1 MRINWPNVNV
11 MPVTSTANAESRLNN
26 PSETSKSHQYDAEVA
41 EVIEGATCFYDDDA
55 SSLESCPV
63 VTGVLSDVDE
73 SMLALH
79 FEDVIEAIDQLFSL
93 ASQIRSPSSRKL
105 RTDVDLYREIDADV
119 KSTYIRVREA
129 AELQGIEQVFLQTRK
144 SLLDPGDENL
154 DAQLGPEDT
163 FLVRRLQ
170 KANHLRRQQFEYWK
184 RSQKKLVGATSKA
197 EQIKPAAPEG
207 AKKLRLRVTLKIKKK
222 YRKTLLQYL
231 RMKPTP
237 GKYPLGT
244 LKSGGKRGR
253 AQDDSSVQ
261 EPPAKLAKGDTPKLH
276 AQTEGP
282 VQTALS
288 VTQTSQQMSSLPSSA
303 PIVPRDLVLKDNK
316 STYSGASRGLTV
328 HGPSGEILSWPK
340 PPHYKDYG
348 KDFECPYC
356 FFICPSKYLS
366 EVAWRFAAPIPNA
379 HCPKS

>member
-1 MRINWPNVNV
+1 MRTSWPNINKVV
-11 MPVTSTANAESRLNN
+11 VTSIANAENGLKD
-26 PSETSKSHQYDAEVA
+26 PSETLRLHQDDAELV
-41 EVIEGATCFYDDDA
+41 EGANCFSNDDA
-55 SSLESCPV
+55 SSLESRPV
-63 VTGVLSDVDE
+63 VTGILNDVDE

-154 DAQLGPEDT
+154 GAQLGPEDIS
-163 FLVRRLQ
+163 LVRRLQ

-184 RSQKKLVGATSKA
+184 RSKKKLVKATSKA
-197 EQIKPAAPEG
+197 EQNF
-207 AKKLRLRVTLKIKKK
+207 
-222 YRKTLLQYL
+222 
-231 RMKPTP
+231 
-237 GKYPLGT
+237 
-244 LKSGGKRGR
+244 
-253 AQDDSSVQ
+253 DF
-261 EPPAKLAKGDTPKLH
+261 LAKGDTPKLH
-276 AQTEGP
+276 AQAEGP

-288 VTQTSQQMSSLPSSA
+288 VTQTSQQMSSLPSSV
-303 PIVPRDLVLKDNK
+303 PIVPQGLELKDNK

-328 HGPSGEILSWPK
+328 HGPSGEILNWPK
-340 PPHYKDYG
+340 PPHPKGYD

-379 HCPKS
+379 RYSKSLLKPCRDYFKHDLRPYICTYDDCTEPTVLYDSWEDWVRHE

>member
-1 MRINWPNVNV
+1 MRTSWPNVNEMV
-11 MPVTSTANAESRLNN
+11 VTSTAYAENGLND
-26 PSETSKSHQYDAEVA
+26 PSETSRLHQDDAELV
-41 EVIEGATCFYDDDA
+41 EGATCFSNDDA

-63 VTGVLSDVDE
+63 VTGILDDVDE

-79 FEDVIEAIDQLFSL
+79 FEDVIEAIDQLFRL

-129 AELQGIEQVFLQTRK
+129 AELLGTEQVFLQTRK

-154 DAQLGPEDT
+154 DAQLGPEDM
-163 FLVRRLQ
+163 FLVRRLH

-184 RSQKKLVGATSKA
+184 RSKKKLVKATSKA
-197 EQIKPAAPEG
+197 EQNF
-207 AKKLRLRVTLKIKKK
+207 
-222 YRKTLLQYL
+222 
-231 RMKPTP
+231 
-237 GKYPLGT
+237 
-244 LKSGGKRGR
+244 
-253 AQDDSSVQ
+253 DF
-261 EPPAKLAKGDTPKLH
+261 LAKGDTPKLR
-276 AQTEGP
+276 AQAEGP
-282 VQTALS
+282 VETALS
-288 VTQTSQQMSSLPSSA
+288 VTQTSQQMSSLPSSV
-303 PIVPRDLVLKDNK
+303 PIVPQGLELKDNK

-328 HGPSGEILSWPK
+328 HGPSGEILNWPK
-340 PPHYKDYG
+340 PPHPKGYD

-379 HCPKS
+379 HYSKS